1 MSMEKN
7 KRSFF
12 RLRFQQPLCAEL
24 KLIGMADLE
33 PEFKTRKAALLDL
46 SAGGA
51 RFFTAAPLPDESRLL
66 IELKFTALAKEY
78 RVLGLLVRSGQT
90 ETGHPEYCIQFS
102 HNETE
107 TAALTSMLNQL
118 AIKLRKTTVISQCS
132 FCTEEDLAEFGILQ
146 AEPAR

>member
-1 MSMEKN
+1 M
-7 KRSFF
+7 
-12 RLRFQQPLCAEL
+12 RFQQPLRAEL
-24 KLIGMADLE
+24 KIIGIADLE
-33 PEFKTRKAALLDL
+33 PEFKTMKAAMLDL

-51 RFFTAAPLPDESRLL
+51 RFLTAAPLPEESRLL

-78 RVLGLLVRSGQT
+78 RTLGILVRSGQT
-90 ETGHPEYCIQFS
+90 ETGHPEYCVQFS
-102 HNETE
+102 HNEKE
-107 TAALTSMLNQL
+107 TTALTSMINQL